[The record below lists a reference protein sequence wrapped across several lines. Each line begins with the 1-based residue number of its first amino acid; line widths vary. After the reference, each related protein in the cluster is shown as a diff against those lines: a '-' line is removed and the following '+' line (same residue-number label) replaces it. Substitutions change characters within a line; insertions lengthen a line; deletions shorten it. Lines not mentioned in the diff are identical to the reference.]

1 MSVSV
6 NGGTE
11 RTSSAAR
18 SGITNTSFE
27 TMRNALA
34 LSRILWLAPIH
45 RSFVCGR
52 YHSEE
57 AFRESPRDRRGGA
70 VRPRPYSFKCLPL
83 LPEEPASHE
92 ATGHQQ
98 SARAKRE
105 QRGSAGTTGLRKL
118 SLRSR
123 SRGRS
128 RGRRRSSLRRRRRS
142 GSGRR
147 RGRSAR
153 GLGHNSSGLRLY
165 NPILTLGLGL
175 RATSLGLL
183 GLGVGNDGRLVL
195 GESGRSGQQGHRQH
209 RRQYHQ
215 LPQSNLPPLARKF
228 VSIGGGLSEL
238 ESPPPKRAID
248 RLLLTQS

>member
-70 VRPRPYSFKCLPL
+70 SRPRPYSFECLPL
-83 LPEEPASHE
+83 LPEEPAGHE
-92 ATGHQQ
+92 APGHQQ

-118 SLRSR
+118 GL
-123 SRGRS
+123 
-128 RGRRRSSLRRRRRS
+128 RRSSLRRRRRTGKWWES
-142 GSGRR
+142 GGRNAQCL
-147 RGRSAR
+147 GNNTT
-153 GLGHNSSGLRLY
+153 GLSLY
-165 NPILTLGLGL
+165 NPILTPELGL
-175 RATSLGLL
+175 RA
-183 GLGVGNDGRLVL
+183 
-195 GESGRSGQQGHRQH
+195 
-209 RRQYHQ
+209 
-215 LPQSNLPPLARKF
+215 
-228 VSIGGGLSEL
+228 
-238 ESPPPKRAID
+238 
-248 RLLLTQS
+248 

>member
-70 VRPRPYSFKCLPL
+70 SRPRPYSFECLPL
-83 LPEEPASHE
+83 LPEEPAGHE

-98 SARAKRE
+98 SARAQRE
-105 QRGSAGTTGLRKL
+105 QRGRAGTAGLRKL
-118 SLRSR
+118 S
-123 SRGRS
+123 
-128 RGRRRSSLRRRRRS
+128 
-142 GSGRR
+142 R

-153 GLGHNSSGLRLY
+153 GLGHNTTGLRLY
-165 NPILTLGLGL
+165 NPVLTLGLGL

-195 GESGRSGQQGHRQH
+195 G
-209 RRQYHQ
+209 
-215 LPQSNLPPLARKF
+215 
-228 VSIGGGLSEL
+228 
-238 ESPPPKRAID
+238 
-248 RLLLTQS
+248 

>member
-18 SGITNTSFE
+18 SSGITNTSFE

-70 VRPRPYSFKCLPL
+70 VRPRPYSFECLPL
-83 LPEEPASHE
+83 LPEEPAGHE

-123 SRGRS
+123 GRGRGRS

-142 GSGRR
+142 GSG
-147 RGRSAR
+147 
-153 GLGHNSSGLRLY
+153 
-165 NPILTLGLGL
+165 
-175 RATSLGLL
+175 
-183 GLGVGNDGRLVL
+183 
-195 GESGRSGQQGHRQH
+195 
-209 RRQYHQ
+209 
-215 LPQSNLPPLARKF
+215 
-228 VSIGGGLSEL
+228 
-238 ESPPPKRAID
+238 
-248 RLLLTQS
+248 

>member
-70 VRPRPYSFKCLPL
+70 VRPRPYSFECLPL
-83 LPEEPASHE
+83 LPEEPAGQEPEPVLGQEPEPVLGQEQPSAAAAE
-92 ATGHQQ
+92 RERAGAAGAERTGPWPQHHRPSPLLPRPYTRPRPSRHQPWPPWPWRRQ
-98 SARAKRE
+98 RRPARPGRERAKRP
-105 QRGSAGTTGLRKL
+105 AG
-118 SLRSR
+118 
-123 SRGRS
+123 
-128 RGRRRSSLRRRRRS
+128 
-142 GSGRR
+142 
-147 RGRSAR
+147 
-153 GLGHNSSGLRLY
+153 
-165 NPILTLGLGL
+165 
-175 RATSLGLL
+175 
-183 GLGVGNDGRLVL
+183 
-195 GESGRSGQQGHRQH
+195 
-209 RRQYHQ
+209 
-215 LPQSNLPPLARKF
+215 PPPA
-228 VSIGGGLSEL
+228 
-238 ESPPPKRAID
+238 SPPVSSTSSI
-248 RLLLTQS
+248 

>member
-57 AFRESPRDRRGGA
+57 AFRESSRDRRGGA
-70 VRPRPYSFKCLPL
+70 SRPRPYSFECLPL
-83 LPEEPASHE
+83 LPEEPAGHE
-92 ATGHQQ
+92 APGHQQ

-118 SLRSR
+118 GLGSR
-123 SRGRS
+123 GRGRS
-128 RGRRRSSLRRRRRS
+128 RGRRRSSLRQRRRS
-142 GSGRR
+142 GSGRGR

-153 GLGHNSSGLRLY
+153 GLGHNTTGLGLY

-195 GESGRSGQQGHRQH
+195 GQGGRGGQQGHRYH
-209 RRQYHQ
+209 RRQHHE
-215 LPQSNLPPLARKF
+215 LPQANLPPYEMNSQL
-228 VSIGGGLSEL
+228 
-238 ESPPPKRAID
+238 
-248 RLLLTQS
+248 

>member
-70 VRPRPYSFKCLPL
+70 VRPRPYSFECLPL
-83 LPEEPASHE
+83 LPEEPAGHE

-123 SRGRS
+123 GRGRS
-128 RGRRRSSLRRRRRS
+128 RSRCWGRSRSRCWGRSSLRRRRRS
-142 GSGRR
+142 
-147 RGRSAR
+147 AR
-153 GLGHNSSGLRLY
+153 GLGHNTTGLCLY

-183 GLGVGNDGRLVL
+183 GLGVG
-195 GESGRSGQQGHRQH
+195 
-209 RRQYHQ
+209 
-215 LPQSNLPPLARKF
+215 
-228 VSIGGGLSEL
+228 
-238 ESPPPKRAID
+238 
-248 RLLLTQS
+248 

>member
-57 AFRESPRDRRGGA
+57 AFRESSRDRRGGA
-70 VRPRPYSFKCLPL
+70 SRPRPYSFECLPL
-83 LPEEPASHE
+83 LPEEPAGHE
-92 ATGHQQ
+92 APGHQQ

-118 SLRSR
+118 GLRSR
-123 SRGRS
+123 GRGRS
-128 RGRRRSSLRRRRRS
+128 RGRSSLRGRS
-142 GSGRR
+142 GSGL
-147 RGRSAR
+147 GRLGLTR
-153 GLGHNSSGLRLY
+153 GLGHNTAGLGLY
-165 NPILTLGLGL
+165 NPVLT
-175 RATSLGLL
+175 
-183 GLGVGNDGRLVL
+183 
-195 GESGRSGQQGHRQH
+195 
-209 RRQYHQ
+209 
-215 LPQSNLPPLARKF
+215 
-228 VSIGGGLSEL
+228 
-238 ESPPPKRAID
+238 
-248 RLLLTQS
+248 

>member
-18 SGITNTSFE
+18 SSGITNTSFE

-142 GSGRR
+142 G
-147 RGRSAR
+147 R

-183 GLGVGNDGRLVL
+183 GLGVGNDGRL
-195 GESGRSGQQGHRQH
+195 
-209 RRQYHQ
+209 
-215 LPQSNLPPLARKF
+215 
-228 VSIGGGLSEL
+228 
-238 ESPPPKRAID
+238 
-248 RLLLTQS
+248 